1 MAEPPSLFR
10 GRGKH
15 PLTGKLKQRIFPEQ
29 VTINVG
35 KESKVPICPQPG
47 HAWGRVQHDDTV
59 TWLSSWHENVL
70 GSNKY
75 CVYCFMHTY
84 IFSMGVQIFACL
96 YRCLVVSYTHS
107 LLRPLK

>member
-15 PLTGKLKQRIFPEQ
+15 PLTGKLKQRIYPEQ

-35 KESKVPICPQPG
+35 KTSKVPICPLPG
-47 HAWGRVQHDDTV
+47 HAWGRAQHDDTV

-75 CVYCFMHTY
+75 V
-84 IFSMGVQIFACL
+84 
-96 YRCLVVSYTHS
+96 
-107 LLRPLK
+107 